1 MEEHSRV
8 LLEDLTNERRH
19 DKPGRHAREG
29 FLDLAGIVTLR
40 DSLREGT
47 SLKRFV
53 GVYKANGGIVGEIAY
68 VLGHL
73 VGARECNLCDITHS
87 PIKKKSEF
95 KKLEKQLLAEFGIEF
110 RLVHMNERTTKEL
123 AASTGREPCVLLEHE
138 DGSLSMFL
146 DYVELKACDGRVSSF
161 EK

>member
-1 MEEHSRV
+1 MDLSRGA
-8 LLEDLTNERRH
+8 LLKL
-19 DKPGRHAREG
+19 
-29 FLDLAGIVTLR
+29 I
-40 DSLREGT
+40 
-47 SLKRFV
+47 
-53 GVYKANGGIVGEIAY
+53 GVYKANGGIVGELAY

-95 KKLEKQLLAEFGIEF
+95 KNFEKQLFAEFGIQF
-110 RLVHMNERTTKEL
+110 RLVHMNERTDREL
-123 AASTGREPCVLLEHE
+123 AASEGREPCVLLEHE

-161 EK
+161 EKLVRSRLDFFV